1 MRFYA
6 DLHIHSKYSRACSKD
21 CDIEHLAWWA
31 RRKGVT
37 VVGTG
42 DFTHP
47 AWRAHLREVLEPAEP
62 GLLRLRPEYEREAL
76 RTLPAKCHTP
86 VRFMLSVEIATIYKY
101 GDYTRKIHH
110 LCYVPDFDAA
120 EEFSRR
126 LGNIGNLGSD
136 GRPILGLDARDLLE
150 ITLESGAGSYL
161 VPAHIWTPWFAVLGS
176 KAGFDSIEECYRDL
190 AGHVFALETGLSSD
204 PEMNW
209 RLSGLDGYT
218 LVSHSDAHSPP
229 MLAREATVFDTELD
243 YFAIRRAL
251 ETGVGFEGTV
261 EFFPEEGKY
270 HLDGHRKCGVRLDP
284 AETRRHGR
292 RCPDCGKPLTVGVL
306 NRVDALAD
314 RAEGVRPSGAAEYRN
329 LIPLPEIVG
338 EIRGVGPKSKKVFGE
353 ISELTARHGS
363 ELAILE
369 NVPVE
374 RLRRENG
381 ALAEAVERL
390 RVGAVHREAGYD
402 GEYGTI
408 RVFEPGELSRV
419 RSGGAASLF
428 DDEELATSTPLA
440 LEAVGEPEAFDD
452 EVPTTSPPSDAE
464 GGARHEEREGERR
477 ELSDSAVGGVP
488 APVGMLAELD
498 AEQRA
503 AAEVESGPLMIV
515 AGPGTGKTR
524 TITHRIAHL
533 IEERGVPASDC
544 LAITFTRRAAA
555 EMSNRI
561 TALVGERG
569 SEVTVA
575 TFHSLG
581 MSLVRDNHAALGLPE
596 DFALVD
602 ADRRHRILVSLTGDE
617 RRARQ
622 VVSALSRARRG
633 GVVSDEVVELLS
645 GYVAALRREGLVDFD
660 DLLVLPVE
668 LLESDGELAEWYR
681 RRYRWVSV
689 DEYQDVD
696 EVQYRLLRLLAPAGA
711 NLTVIGDPDQAI
723 YGFRGA
729 DVGFFL
735 RFEQDYP
742 DAPVLALTRNYRS
755 GRRIV
760 EGAVRAIRPESLVPE
775 RTLRPV
781 GADSDHP
788 VVLHQAADETSEA
801 RFVARTVD
809 GLLGGATFHSLDS
822 GSADGYETSSLG
834 FGDIAV
840 VYRTDAQSRVLA
852 EELTRQGFP
861 VQKRSHD
868 PLSSRDGVEPLLRE
882 LGYAGPRSGT
892 VLRQL
897 EQAAAS
903 LVETTGERAEQLHT
917 AVELL
922 APLASRFGEDVAGF
936 RQEVMLGAEV
946 DALDPRADAV
956 TLLTL
961 HAAKGLEYPVVFVTG
976 CEDGLLPLRWPG
988 EQQDGT
994 AEERRLF
1001 FVGMTRAQRRLYLT
1015 RAARRGQAAAAQRS
1029 PSPFLSELG
1038 DTAVR
1043 GDDGGGGRRR
1053 AARQLSLL

>member
-62 GLLRLRPEYEREAL
+62 GLLRLRPEYERAAL
-76 RTLPAKCHTP
+76 RTLPAECHTP

-176 KAGFDSIEECYRDL
+176 KAGFDSIGECYRDL

-209 RLSGLDGYT
+209 RLSALDEYT

-243 YFAIRRAL
+243 YFAMRRAL

-284 AETRRHGR
+284 SETRSHGR
-292 RCPDCGKPLTVGVL
+292 RCPVCGKPLTVGVL

-314 RAEGVRPSGAAEYRN
+314 RSEGVRPSGAAGYRN

-338 EIRGVGPKSKKVFGE
+338 ELRGVGPKSKRVFGE

-369 NVPVE
+369 DVPVE
-374 RLRRENG
+374 RLRRDDG
-381 ALAEAVERL
+381 ALAEAIERL
-390 RVGAVHREAGYD
+390 RAGRVYREAGFD

-408 RVFEPGELSRV
+408 RVFEPDELSRV

-428 DDEELATSTPLA
+428 ADDELPIPTPPGSA
-440 LEAVGEPEAFDD
+440 AESDTVEGEM
-452 EVPTTSPPSDAE
+452 PTTSPSF
-464 GGARHEEREGERR
+464 GAADTMSLEERERFDV
-477 ELSDSAVGGVP
+477 SGVP
-488 APVGMLAELD
+488 DAAGGDGSAATGMLAELD

-503 AAEVESGPLMIV
+503 AAEVVSGPLMIV

-533 IEERGVPASDC
+533 VEERGVPASSC

-555 EMSNRI
+555 EMSRRI
-561 TALVGERG
+561 TVLVGERG
-569 SEVTVA
+569 REVTVA

-581 MSLVRDNHAALGLPE
+581 LSIVRDNHAALGLPE
-596 DFALVD
+596 DLALVD

-622 VVSALSRARRG
+622 CVSALSRARRG
-633 GVVSDEVVELLS
+633 GEVSGEVSELLPD
-645 GYVAALRREGLVDFD
+645 YTAALRREGLVDFD

-668 LLESDGELAEWYR
+668 LLQADPELAEWYQQ
-681 RRYRWVSV
+681 RYRWISV

-696 EVQYRLLRLLAPAGA
+696 EVQYRLLRLLAPAAA

-735 RFEQDYP
+735 RFERDYP
-742 DAPVLALTRNYRS
+742 DAPVRALTRNYRS

-781 GADSDHP
+781 GADSEHP
-788 VVLHQAADETSEA
+788 IVLHRASDERAEA

-809 GLLGGATFHSLDS
+809 GLLGGSTFHSLDS
-822 GSADGYETSSLG
+822 GSAEGYETSSLG
-834 FGDIAV
+834 FGDMAV
-840 VYRTDAQSRVLA
+840 VYRTDAQSRVLV
-852 EELTRQGFP
+852 EELSRQGFP

-868 PLSSRDGVEPLLRE
+868 PLAARAGVEPLLRE
-882 LGYAGPRSGT
+882 LGYAGGRSGT

-897 EQAAAS
+897 EQAAATVAES
-903 LVETTGERAEQLHT
+903 LGDQAEQLHT

-922 APLASRFGEDVAGF
+922 SPLAARFDEDVVGF
-936 RQEVMLGAEV
+936 CREVMLGAEV

-956 TLLTL
+956 SLLTL

-976 CEDGLLPLRWPG
+976 CEEGLLPLRWPG
-988 EQQDGT
+988 EQRDDT

-1015 RAARRGQAAAAQRS
+1015 RATRRGQAATAGQRS

-1043 GDDGGGGRRR
+1043 DGDEGGKRS

>member
-62 GLLRLRPEYEREAL
+62 GLLRLRPEYERAAL
-76 RTLPAKCHTP
+76 RTLPTECHTP

-110 LCYVPDFDAA
+110 LCYVPDFEAA

-176 KAGFDSIEECYRDL
+176 KAGFDSVGECYRDL

-209 RLSGLDGYT
+209 RLSALDGYT

-243 YFAIRRAL
+243 YFAMRRAL
-251 ETGVGFEGTV
+251 ETGVGLEGTV

-270 HLDGHRKCGVRLDP
+270 HLDGHRKCGVRFDP
-284 AETRRHGR
+284 FETRRHGG

-314 RAEGVRPSGAAEYRN
+314 RAEGVRPAGAAGYRN

-369 NVPVE
+369 DVPVE
-374 RLRRENG
+374 RLRRDNG
-381 ALAEAVERL
+381 ALAEAIERL
-390 RVGAVHREAGYD
+390 RAGTVHREAGFD

-428 DDEELATSTPLA
+428 ADDELATPTLPESAGGSETVGGELA
-440 LEAVGEPEAFDD
+440 
-452 EVPTTSPPSDAE
+452 TTSPAFGVGDAARLEGRERERFDVSDAA
-464 GGARHEEREGERR
+464 G
-477 ELSDSAVGGVP
+477 SGVSP
-488 APVGMLAELD
+488 ATGLLAELD

-533 IEERGVPASDC
+533 VEERGVPASSC

-555 EMSNRI
+555 EMGERI
-561 TALVGERG
+561 TALVGDRG
-569 SEVTVA
+569 REVTVA

-581 MSLVRDNHAALGLPE
+581 LSIVRDNHAALGLPE
-596 DFALVD
+596 DLALVD

-622 VVSALSRARRG
+622 CVSALSRARRG
-633 GVVSDEVVELLS
+633 GEVSGEVSGLLPD
-645 GYVAALRREGLVDFD
+645 YTAALRREGLVDFD

-668 LLESDGELAEWYR
+668 LLRGDPELAEWYR
-681 RRYRWVSV
+681 RRYRWISV

-696 EVQYRLLRLLAPAGA
+696 EVQYRLLRLLAPAAA

-735 RFEQDYP
+735 RFERDYP
-742 DAPVLALTRNYRS
+742 DAPVRALTRNYRS

-775 RTLRPV
+775 RALRPV
-781 GADSDHP
+781 GADSEHP
-788 VVLHQAADETSEA
+788 IVLHRASDERAEA
-801 RFVARTVD
+801 RFVAGTID
-809 GLLGGATFHSLDS
+809 GLLGGASFHSLDS
-822 GSADGYETSSLG
+822 GSAEGYETSSLG

-852 EELTRQGFP
+852 EELTRRGFP

-868 PLSSRDGVEPLLRE
+868 PLWARAGVEPLLRE
-882 LGYAGPRSGT
+882 LGYAGRRCGT

-897 EQAAAS
+897 EQAAAA
-903 LVETTGERAEQLHT
+903 VAETLGEQAEQLHV

-922 APLASRFGEDVAGF
+922 SPLASRFGEDVAGF
-936 RQEVMLGAEV
+936 CREVMLGAEV

-956 TLLTL
+956 SLLTL

-988 EQQDGT
+988 EQRDDT

-1015 RAARRGQAAAAQRS
+1015 RATRRGQAAGAGQRT
-1029 PSPFLSELG
+1029 PSPFLAELG

-1043 GDDGGGGRRR
+1043 DGEEGGKRS